1 MMTLQPVLILMVIF
15 GSILGIVYLSN
26 RKKER
31 MAIIERGLDPGKYL
45 DNKTSRGLSLKY
57 GLLLIGVAL
66 GILIGN
72 ILSVTE
78 SFIEVP
84 EAAYFSMIFLFGGLA
99 LVINHFLARKQANEI
114 EAK

>member
-1 MMTLQPVLILMVIF
+1 MMTLQPVFILMVIF

-31 MAIIERGLDPGKYL
+31 MSVIERGLDPDKYL
-45 DNKTSRGLSLKY
+45 CNKISTGQSLKY

-72 ILSVTE
+72 ILSVSE
-78 SFIEVP
+78 SFVDVP

-99 LVINHFLARKQANEI
+99 LVISHFLVKKQVNTDE
-114 EAK
+114 EK

>member
-31 MAIIERGLDPGKYL
+31 MAIIERGLDPKKYL
-45 DNKTSRGLSLKY
+45 DNKTSRDLSLKY

-78 SFIEVP
+78 SFIDVP

-99 LVINHFLARKQANEI
+99 LVINHFLAKKQANEI